1 MKKVDERISIAKRG
15 EPLDVELVVG
25 GAKTSYQQIP
35 SLSGTFVNRSS
46 ATASGA
52 AGLIASGLTATGS
65 NVQASRLSEI
75 DNSDSQE
82 LDWVKLR
89 FDEIEDRAAFVAA
102 LNALIDP
109 QEFLYEAETHG
120 SSRQSLG
127 ERGSLTRKYESSL
140 FDVDYVVLP
149 AEQMSANPELTLLHK
164 AKAGEVNS
172 PESLSRSR
180 RGLAGDSSI
189 PYNGWANLM
198 PLTADSLDF
207 EFQSQQGLAGDFS
220 IHYNGWA
227 NLMPLTADSSDFE
240 FWSRRSLVE
249 DSSIDYDGRADII
262 PSIAGSWN
270 FNLEFQGRNRSSDVL
285 DTDPQR
291 SSYSSFTSN
300 EVGEMRRLRKTFK
313 DTMRKTRTPHIR
325 DPLSPSTKVPHTAHI
340 ADITFRITER
350 DIREFLAGCTP
361 TYIRITEDK
370 LEGGSRGSAYATFAT
385 LRGLQKALDLCRTLL
400 PDRSIWIGVAA
411 LRKYDNN

>member
-189 PYNGWANLM
+189 
-198 PLTADSLDF
+198 
-207 EFQSQQGLAGDFS
+207 
-220 IHYNGWA
+220 
-227 NLMPLTADSSDFE
+227 
-240 FWSRRSLVE
+240 
-249 DSSIDYDGRADII
+249 DYDGRADII

-270 FNLEFQGRNRSSDVL
+270 FNLEFHGRNRSSDVL

-340 ADITFRITER
+340 AGITFRITER